1 MQKQKSQEMENKI
14 KLIEEIQNKSEELG
28 IKDVLYAMDFCS
40 TFMGKAMTE
49 KIKKFLKNYCN
60 KIVKINEI
68 KTKIFEEETI
78 DNKKLKENLNT
89 KPSLPKSKTYKKWP
103 INLNLIKSLRK
114 TNSFDINSSFKE
126 KSDKLLNSFR
136 KSSSEG
142 SIFRYHSTD
151 NETKKDFLNSSFRKV
166 KSAENIESKEEYIEE
181 MVKNS
186 IENLTFGEFNE
197 IFNEEK
203 NLKKLY

>member
-1 MQKQKSQEMENKI
+1 MENKI

-89 KPSLPKSKTYKKWP
+89 KPSLPKK
-103 INLNLIKSLRK
+103 
-114 TNSFDINSSFKE
+114 

-151 NETKKDFLNSSFRKV
+151 NEIKKDFLNSSFRKV

-186 IENLTFGEFNE
+186 IESLTFGEFNE

>member
-1 MQKQKSQEMENKI
+1 MKKEM
-14 KLIEEIQNKSEELG
+14 L
-28 IKDVLYAMDFCS
+28 
-40 TFMGKAMTE
+40 E

-78 DNKKLKENLNT
+78 DNKKLKENKNT

-103 INLNLIKSLRK
+103 TINSNLIKSLRK
-114 TNSFDINSSFKE
+114 TNSFDINFSFKE

-136 KSSSEG
+136 KSLSEG
-142 SIFRYHSTD
+142 SLFRHYSTD
-151 NETKKDFLNSSFRKV
+151 NYTKKDFLNNSFRKI
-166 KSAENIESKEEYIEE
+166 KSAENMKLKEEYIEE

-197 IFNEEK
+197 TFDEKK